1 MTYIEHKLE
10 EKLDDLIGANEAFG
24 LSEEDKVLFLKLRAL
39 QEDYKHQV
47 LDLKE
52 TEKQFN
58 SLLVKL
64 Y

>member
-58 SLLVKL
+58 SLLAKL